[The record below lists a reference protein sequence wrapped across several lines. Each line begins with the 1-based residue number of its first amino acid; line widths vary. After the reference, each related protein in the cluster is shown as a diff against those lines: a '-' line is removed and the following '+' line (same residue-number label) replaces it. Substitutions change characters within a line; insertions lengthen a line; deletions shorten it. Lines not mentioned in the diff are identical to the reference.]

1 MATPHVAG
9 VASIVWGLDPDLTG
23 KEVKDYIVSTAD
35 RDAIYNGSE
44 LDSSEYKKNYP
55 VVNASNIISKF
66 VKEGKVKA
74 ADGWIKIDGKWYYYL
89 NGVKQTGWKQVDSK
103 WYYMDFNGVM
113 QTGWQTID
121 GKSYYFDSNG
131 VWIK

>member
-23 KEVKDYIVSTAD
+23 KEVKDYILSTAD

-44 LDSSEYKKNYP
+44 LDSSDYKKNYP

-74 ADGWIKIDGKWYYYL
+74 ADGWIK
-89 NGVKQTGWKQVDSK
+89 
-103 WYYMDFNGVM
+103 
-113 QTGWQTID
+113 
-121 GKSYYFDSNG
+121 
-131 VWIK
+131 